1 MLAGDTEGALAAL
14 QDARS
19 ALEPY
24 AVTPAAQSDAR
35 RELDREVRAG
45 RLDRWRGYWAPVAG
59 ASMGLG
65 PLKTCWGL
73 PSVRAVLP

>member
-1 MLAGDTEGALAAL
+1 MSAFLDRAFAGEVIVAIGQIDR
-14 QDARS
+14 D
-19 ALEPY
+19 
-24 AVTPAAQSDAR
+24 VR

-45 RLDRWRGYWAPVAG
+45 RLERWRGYWAPVAG
-59 ASMGLG
+59 ASMGLR

>member
-1 MLAGDTEGALAAL
+1 MP
-14 QDARS
+14 QIDAIGRI
-19 ALEPY
+19 
-24 AVTPAAQSDAR
+24 AQHFAQPKGTGSIGQIDRDVR

-45 RLDRWRGYWAPVAG
+45 RLERWRGYWAPVAG